1 MSARVIRIIVIVIVV
16 LGAAGAYIAYDM
28 LNAQRKADTI
38 SASTTDTA
46 LTPGTWEDTSQAPEE
61 NALQGDALSQYQVAA
76 DQPRALYIQ
85 KLGIAARIKPMDKTA
100 DGAIQT
106 PRNIY
111 DAGWYTRS
119 AKPGQPGVTFIDGHA
134 SGATR
139 QGLMAYVDT
148 LRKGDVIDVE
158 KGNAE
163 KLTYKVVHVETV
175 PLDSVDMQKALS
187 VYGDAQKGLTIMT
200 CTGIWIPEKLT
211 YDKRA
216 IVYAQQIEA

>member
-1 MSARVIRIIVIVIVV
+1 MGARVVRIIIIVLVV
-16 LGAAGAYIAYDM
+16 MGAASTYIAYDIF
-28 LNAQRKADTI
+28 NAQRKADMI
-38 SASTTDTA
+38 SAGKTDTA
-46 LTPGTWEDTSQAPEE
+46 LTPGTWESASQAPEE
-61 NALQGDALSQYQVAA
+61 NTPQADALSQYQVAA

-106 PRNIY
+106 PKNIY
-111 DAGWYTRS
+111 DAGWYTSS
-119 AKPGQPGVTFIDGHA
+119 AKPGEVGATFIDGHA

-148 LRKGDVIDVE
+148 LKDGDVIEVE

-163 KLTYKVVHVETV
+163 KIHYRVVHVETV
-175 PLDSVDMQKALS
+175 PLDAVDMKKALA
-187 VYGDAQKGLTIMT
+187 VYGDAEKGLNIMT
-200 CTGIWIPEKLT
+200 CTGTWIPEKLT

>member
-1 MSARVIRIIVIVIVV
+1 MSARVVRIIIIVVV
-16 LGAAGAYIAYDM
+16 LGAAGAYIAYDIF
-28 LNAQRKADTI
+28 NAQRKADTI
-38 SASTTDTA
+38 SAGKPDTA
-46 LTPGTWEDTSQAPEE
+46 LAPGTWEDASQAPEE
-61 NALQGDALSQYQVAA
+61 NTPQADTLSQYQVAA

-119 AKPGQPGVTFIDGHA
+119 AKPGEPGVTFIDGHA

-148 LRKGDVIDVE
+148 LKNGDVIEIE

-163 KLTYKVVHVETV
+163 KLTYRVVHVETV

-187 VYGDAQKGLTIMT
+187 VYGDAERGLNMMT
-200 CTGIWIPEKLT
+200 CTGTWIPEKLT

-216 IVYAQQIEA
+216 IVYAQQVEA